1 MPTSR
6 TYAYTSTTTIRV
18 EAEVI
23 RLAAAV
29 TIPVMAD
36 FAPTVAMAAAAIT
49 IVATIIVV
57 TAAVVKVVQ
66 EEQEEQE
73 DGGALPGGPLKMGVV
88 MAQAMDSPG
97 QAPFGRQPVAATAA
111 DGNSD
116 VITPIYVPI
125 VCLNERKGGVFVTCI
140 M

>member
-1 MPTSR
+1 MSKRSAEDDTPEGGESGEGGGDDAKR
-6 TYAYTSTTTIRV
+6 LKESTEE
-18 EAEVI
+18 EANDESSSSSS
-23 RLAAAV
+23 
-29 TIPVMAD
+29 
-36 FAPTVAMAAAAIT
+36 AAAAEE
-49 IVATIIVV
+49 
-57 TAAVVKVVQ
+57 Q